1 MNVQHQNSNIILNSK
16 QKKRISLTK
25 LSHRERERRDILEHR
40 LHHDLWTTKQHHD
53 LSTNAK
59 KKSLQRREY
68 QLPLRERERE
78 SKQNQK
84 KFPLIP
90 NCKTPNTNLLQFHT
104 FAVASKQSIGH
115 AAAASHKIS
124 KGRKQALD
132 INARAAAAPA
142 TAIAQAVAVAAIV
155 HSLFR
160 WV

>member
-1 MNVQHQNSNIILNSK
+1 
-16 QKKRISLTK
+16 
-25 LSHRERERRDILEHR
+25 LEHR

-68 QLPLRERERE
+68 QQPLRERERAN
-78 SKQNQK
+78 KTKK

-115 AAAASHKIS
+115 AAAAGHKIS

-132 INARAAAAPA
+132 INAPAAAAPA
-142 TAIAQAVAVAAIV
+142 AAIAQAVAVAAIV
-155 HSLFR
+155 HSLLG

>member
-1 MNVQHQNSNIILNSK
+1 M
-16 QKKRISLTK
+16 
-25 LSHRERERRDILEHR
+25 EHR
-40 LHHDLWTTKQHHD
+40 LHHDLWTIKQHHD

-68 QLPLRERERE
+68 QLPLRESE
-78 SKQNQK
+78 SEQNQKK

-115 AAAASHKIS
+115 AAAAGHKIS

-132 INARAAAAPA
+132 INAPAAAAPA
-142 TAIAQAVAVAAIV
+142 AAIAQAIAVVAIV
-155 HSLFR
+155 HSLFG